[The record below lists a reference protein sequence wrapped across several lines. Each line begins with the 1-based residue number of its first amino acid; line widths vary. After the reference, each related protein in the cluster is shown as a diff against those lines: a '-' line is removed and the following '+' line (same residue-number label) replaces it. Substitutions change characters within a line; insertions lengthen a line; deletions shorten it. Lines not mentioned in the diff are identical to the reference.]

1 MKTFK
6 TYLFHIIRKLIYFR
20 LVCCLSVCLL
30 QVWMLLQFIN
40 MQNRRKREAEKIR
53 QMEKKA
59 AQQLKENKKSLLT
72 IYFEFLVNG
81 LFN

>member
-1 MKTFK
+1 
-6 TYLFHIIRKLIYFR
+6 
-20 LVCCLSVCLL
+20 
-30 QVWMLLQFIN
+30 